1 MDSLKS
7 LQNPFL
13 IFALFWLHISCGGQQ
28 RGGIV
33 SDIAD
38 AKIASP
44 LPIEMT
50 FRMLDGKQVKLSEL
64 RDSVVIVSYFTSS
77 CAPCA
82 ELLPEL
88 NRLQFGRNAI
98 PNLVVVAVSLDEE
111 AQARLPVFIESWG
124 LDVFMAVADENTM
137 NGQTPFGQLVA
148 VPTTYL
154 IDPKG
159 VYSSRF
165 VGSIPTA
172 HLRRKLST
180 LGAID
185 DRDL

>member
-13 IFALFWLHISCGGQQ
+13 IFALFWLHITCGGQQ

-111 AQARLPVFIESWG
+111 AQARLPIESWG
-124 LDVFMAVADENTM
+124 LDVFGSGRRKYHERSN
-137 NGQTPFGQLVA
+137 PFGQLVA

-165 VGSIPTA
+165 VGRSRPRICDENYR
-172 HLRRKLST
+172 H
-180 LGAID
+180 
-185 DRDL
+185 